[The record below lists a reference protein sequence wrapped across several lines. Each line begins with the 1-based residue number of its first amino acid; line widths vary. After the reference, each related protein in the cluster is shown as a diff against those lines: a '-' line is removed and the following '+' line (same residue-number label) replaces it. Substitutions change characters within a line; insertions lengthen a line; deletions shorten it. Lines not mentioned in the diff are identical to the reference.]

1 MEYKYFLV
9 KIVDVVYINFL
20 SIILSIITGL
30 AIDYAYGPF
39 DKEEYKN
46 TSTYVI
52 VLEITVHIILLSLL
66 LFFCRRLLMYMYSP
80 LSVIKGYDRSDIY
93 QVNNATV
100 FTAMMFMFQ
109 NNLMQKIAYFHSRLN
124 NGY

>member
-9 KIVDVVYINFL
+9 KIVDVAYINFL

-39 DKEEYKN
+39 DEEKYKN
-46 TSTYVI
+46 TSTYII
-52 VLEITVHIILLSLL
+52 VLEITVHIILLSLM
-66 LFFCRRLLMYMYSP
+66 LFFCRRLMMYMYSP
-80 LSVIKGYDRSDIY
+80 LSMIKGYDRSDIY

-100 FTAMMFMFQ
+100 FTAMIFMFQ

>member
-1 MEYKYFLV
+1 MEYNLFFI
-9 KIVDVVYINFL
+9 KIIDVAYINFL
-20 SIILSIITGL
+20 SIILSIITGI

-39 DKEEYKN
+39 DEEQYKN

-52 VLEITVHIILLSLL
+52 VLEITIHIILLSLL
-66 LFFCRRLLMYMYSP
+66 LFFCRRLMMFIYSP
-80 LSVIKGYDRSDIY
+80 FSIIKGYDRSEIY

-124 NGY
+124 KGY